1 MKIILASKSPRR
13 RELLTQIGLN
23 YECITGEQEEKIT
36 STLPS
41 EAVEYLSS
49 QKAEEVYDRLSRE
62 GKVCDELLI
71 IGADTVVEKDGS
83 VLGKPADHAAAAR
96 MLSML
101 SGSEHSV
108 WTGVTLIYA
117 ENGNKQKKTFSE
129 ETRVE
134 MYPMSSE
141 EIKEYVQT
149 KEPED
154 KAGSYAIQ
162 GIGAKF
168 IKKIDGDYNNVVGL
182 PVGRIYQEMKNFKPA
197 EKAVEENSGDK
208 SAEEPAVQVIEENI
222 PDTMP
227 DIPWYDKAVFY
238 HIYPLGLCGCA
249 HENTGVCE
257 SHFDKLNEWAMH
269 AKRIGCTAIYI
280 GPLFESVGHG
290 YETTDYKMV
299 DRRLGTN
306 EDFKEFVKNC
316 HANGVRVVV
325 DGVFNHTGRE
335 FFAFKDI
342 RENRERSRYKDWYCH
357 VNFGGNN
364 EYNDGFSYENWGG
377 YNLLAKLNVWNP
389 EVKNY
394 LFDVVRFWVSEFDI
408 DGIRLDAADV
418 LDMGFMSE
426 LGQVTKELK
435 KDFWLMGEVIHGD
448 YGRWANSDRLHSVT
462 NYELHKGLY
471 SGHNDHNYFEI
482 AHTINRLNNLAQG
495 IKLYTFVDNHDV
507 SRIYSKLNNKEHMYD
522 VTMLLYTVPGIPSI
536 YYGSEFAIDG
546 NKGKGSDWNL
556 RPCLELEDYRG
567 YYEENELLKLI
578 MKLGKLKKQYRE
590 LTDGRYEQVLLTNR
604 QFAFARKLDHTA
616 VITALNNDDSA
627 AELQIPLMYQ
637 NASAEYLIA
646 PEGEKDVV
654 IRDNKMILNLPAN
667 RGCILYVKA

>member
-13 RELLTQIGLN
+13 KELLSQIGLQ
-23 YECITGEQEEKIT
+23 YECIASEREETIT
-36 STLPS
+36 SSLPS
-41 EAVEYLSS
+41 EAVEKLSS
-49 QKAEEVYDRLSRE
+49 QKAEEVYERLCRE
-62 GKVCDELLI
+62 GKAAGELLV
-71 IGADTVVEKDGS
+71 IGADTVVARDG
-83 VLGKPADHAAAAR
+83 VILGKPSDRAASEQ

-101 SGSEHSV
+101 SGGEHSV
-108 WTGVTLIYA
+108 WTGVTLIHGK
-117 ENGNKQKKTFSE
+117 NGKTQKKIFSE
-129 ETRVE
+129 ETRVV
-134 MYPMSSE
+134 MYPMTSE
-141 EIKEYVQT
+141 EIEDYIQT

-162 GIGAKF
+162 GIGARF

-182 PVGRIYQEMKNFKPA
+182 PVGRIYQEMKKFKQ
-197 EKAVEENSGDK
+197 
-208 SAEEPAVQVIEENI
+208 AEETEEKQPAYTAGAELELQETEENI

-249 HENTGVCE
+249 HENTGVSE

-269 AKRIGCTAIYI
+269 AKKIGCTAIYI

-290 YETTDYKMV
+290 YETTDYRLV
-299 DRRLGTN
+299 DRRIGTN
-306 EDFKEFVKNC
+306 EDFKKFVKNC
-316 HANGVRVVV
+316 HDNGVKVVV

-335 FFAFKDI
+335 FFAFQDI
-342 RENRERSRYKDWYCH
+342 RKNREHSRYKDWYCH
-357 VNFGGNN
+357 VNFNGNN

-426 LGQVTKELK
+426 LGQVTRGLK

-482 AHTINRLNNLAQG
+482 AHTINRLDNLAKG

-507 SRIYSKLNNKEHMYD
+507 ARIYSKLNNKEHMYD

-536 YYGSEFAIDG
+536 YYGSEFAVEG
-546 NKGKGSDWNL
+546 KKEKGSDWNL
-556 RPCLELEDYRG
+556 RPCLELKDYRG
-567 YYEENELLKLI
+567 YYENNELLKLI
-578 MKLGKLKKQYRE
+578 MKLGALKKRYRE
-590 LTDGRYEQVLLTNR
+590 FTEGRYEQVVLTNR
-604 QFAFARKLDHTA
+604 QYAFARKLDNSAA
-616 VITALNNDDSA
+616 VVALNNDDSA
-627 AELQIPLMYQ
+627 AEIQIPCIFP
-637 NASAEYLIA
+637 NAEYLIPA
-646 PEGEKDVV
+646 GENKEVV
-654 IRDNKMILNLPAN
+654 VRDNRIVVSLPAN
-667 RGCILYVKA
+667 RGCILYFKA